1 MSSSWPPSVCVD
13 ASFVMRLLKEVDA
26 TGPASQCWDSW
37 RRASRLIVAPALIY
51 YELSNA
57 LFQYV
62 KHKQLLIQEAQAALT
77 LAQTL
82 NITLYGDAELH
93 RQALH
98 LAQALSL
105 PATYDAHYLA
115 LAQRLG
121 AAFWTADRRLAQ
133 LVQPA
138 LPWVHLLE

>member
-1 MSSSWPPSVCVD
+1 MSSLPPLVVCLD
-13 ASFVMRLLKEVDA
+13 ASFVMRLLQNQGTDA
-26 TGPASQCWDSW
+26 PVVQQWLQWKQASILL
-37 RRASRLIVAPALIY
+37 AAPTLIY

-57 LFQYV
+57 LYRLV
-62 KHKQLLIQEAQAALT
+62 RHGELSAIRADESMRAALA
-77 LAQTL
+77 LQL
-82 NITLYGDAELH
+82 TLYGDAELH

-133 LVQPA
+133 LVQPV